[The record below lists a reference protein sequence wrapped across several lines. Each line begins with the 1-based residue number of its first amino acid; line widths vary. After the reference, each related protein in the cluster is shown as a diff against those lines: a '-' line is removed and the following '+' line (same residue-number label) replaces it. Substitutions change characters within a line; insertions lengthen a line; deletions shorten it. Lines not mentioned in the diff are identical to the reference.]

1 MKTPAIDKDFD
12 PARMHPAPDR
22 PFPAKPFREAEI
34 MWRRLSLMWCRLS
47 LGENPVAFANPSTKP
62 STMPVALVAWSALGI
77 ALNVGLAR
85 FAYGIVLPSL
95 RRDLDLN
102 YLTSGSLNAVHLLGY
117 LVGTLAA
124 PSLARI
130 IGLRTLLVR
139 AHVLVAAGA
148 LLCAITPHGI
158 SDGIPDGTLNGTLNG
173 ASGPLVLGVGR
184 LATGIGAGGGIV
196 AILVAALGAV
206 PARERPFVS
215 AVVWSGIGA
224 AVIVCAFA
232 APLLLQSASGWRVSF
247 AASAILA
254 LAISIFFPATGFA
267 ANQPQAS
274 ASLDRP
280 AAAATH
286 FDAAQL
292 LTPRWWFL
300 VATYLLFG
308 VGYIAYATFAGA
320 QFAAA
325 HIQPSIVGLT
335 WAAFGVAVI
344 VGAALAVPVLGATR
358 IKRFALFGAMACG
371 SLGSFVLGAFAP
383 EDSAGATLGG
393 AILVGLGVAAT
404 PTIVS
409 AYARERCSAEDYAKA
424 FSYATAAL
432 GIGQLVGPVAAGALA
447 DHFGMAAV
455 PSFAAS
461 AYSIGGLL
469 ALCDAVAARSTTH
482 NAASAILQSTTSH
495 GKD

>member
-158 SDGIPDGTLNGTLNG
+158 SDGIPGGTLNGTLNG
-173 ASGPLVLGVGR
+173 ASGPLVLGVAGWR
-184 LATGIGAGGGIV
+184 PASARAVASSPFSWPRSARSRRANGPSSAPSFGPASARRSSSALSPHRFSCRARPAGG
-196 AILVAALGAV
+196 
-206 PARERPFVS
+206 
-215 AVVWSGIGA
+215 
-224 AVIVCAFA
+224 
-232 APLLLQSASGWRVSF
+232 
-247 AASAILA
+247 
-254 LAISIFFPATGFA
+254 
-267 ANQPQAS
+267 
-274 ASLDRP
+274 
-280 AAAATH
+280 
-286 FDAAQL
+286 
-292 LTPRWWFL
+292 
-300 VATYLLFG
+300 
-308 VGYIAYATFAGA
+308 
-320 QFAAA
+320 
-325 HIQPSIVGLT
+325 
-335 WAAFGVAVI
+335 
-344 VGAALAVPVLGATR
+344 
-358 IKRFALFGAMACG
+358 
-371 SLGSFVLGAFAP
+371 
-383 EDSAGATLGG
+383 
-393 AILVGLGVAAT
+393 
-404 PTIVS
+404 
-409 AYARERCSAEDYAKA
+409 
-424 FSYATAAL
+424 
-432 GIGQLVGPVAAGALA
+432 
-447 DHFGMAAV
+447 
-455 PSFAAS
+455 
-461 AYSIGGLL
+461 
-469 ALCDAVAARSTTH
+469 
-482 NAASAILQSTTSH
+482 
-495 GKD
+495 